1 MMGRQHDIPR
11 RRGTRARV
19 ASTLLQ
25 ATLGLATVA
34 GTWAMAPAPA
44 RADELQ
50 RAECRVHAVLASK
63 AEAPER
69 IPGNL
74 SFLRGELS
82 SGQFT
87 DFKSFRLLGS
97 TDYTLTLGK
106 TVTRDA
112 AAGHRVGLGLRGGSR
127 ARPSLHVEVTSAGRA
142 KPLVSANYSVK
153 ADGFLL
159 LAGLRHPDG
168 RLVLAVQCH
177 GA

>member
-19 ASTLLQ
+19 ASTLLR

-44 RADELQ
+44 RAAELQ
-50 RAECRVHAVLASK
+50 RAECRVPAVLASK
-63 AEAPER
+63 AGAPER
-69 IPGNL
+69 VGNL

-82 SGQFT
+82 SGQFA

-97 TDYTLTLGK
+97 TDYTLTLGN

-112 AAGHRVGLGLRGGSR
+112 AAGHRVGLGLQGGSR
-127 ARPSLHVEVTSAGRA
+127 AEPSLHVE
-142 KPLVSANYSVK
+142 
-153 ADGFLL
+153 
-159 LAGLRHPDG
+159 
-168 RLVLAVQCH
+168 
-177 GA
+177 